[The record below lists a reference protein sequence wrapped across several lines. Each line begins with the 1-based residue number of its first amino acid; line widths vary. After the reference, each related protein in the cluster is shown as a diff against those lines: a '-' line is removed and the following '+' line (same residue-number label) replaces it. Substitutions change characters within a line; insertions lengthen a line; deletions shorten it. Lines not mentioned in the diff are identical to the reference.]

1 MFGEKKV
8 QFPNYVQLYL
18 TTVIF
23 DEKRA
28 FSVDKTELLSY
39 HETRP
44 SELFFCFGVKKF
56 VNVTKEN
63 PKLIKI

>member
-1 MFGEKKV
+1 MIFHLEKRWKRPEKVVFGGKKV

-28 FSVDKTELLSY
+28 FSVDKTELLS
-39 HETRP
+39 
-44 SELFFCFGVKKF
+44 
-56 VNVTKEN
+56 
-63 PKLIKI
+63 